1 MNNVKKTFSN
11 GRAYALS
18 ALAIIV
24 AVGANVLMFCILAVA
39 RTMPSLIDPE
49 PYESVHMIALDL
61 PTLASD
67 ETAVRDTVMDVIQL
81 SSEASDSETPQSAE
95 QMTSSIFPRL
105 AERLQNVSFELP
117 GLPVN
122 PSNMTLLK
130 PAKAAPVGGIVKSIS
145 TPQVDRFPSKIS
157 GPPPRYPRWARR
169 NDLEAVV
176 TLRFIVTAEG
186 TVEDINIHDIE
197 GDERFGEEAIRAVSQ
212 WRFSP
217 AIRADRPVPCWC
229 FQKINFKFTR

>member
-61 PTLASD
+61 PALASD

-81 SSEASDSETPQSAE
+81 SSEASDSDTPQSAE

-117 GLPVN
+117 GLPVK
-122 PSNMTLLK
+122 PPNMTLLE
-130 PAKAAPVGGIVKSIS
+130 PAKGAPAGGIVKPIS
-145 TPQVDRFPSKIS
+145 APKVDRFPSKIS
-157 GPPPRYPRWARR
+157 GPPPHYPRWARR
-169 NDLEAVV
+169 DDLEAVV

-186 TVEDINIHDIE
+186 TVENINIHSIE
-197 GDERFGEEAIRAVSQ
+197 GDERFGEEAIRAVRQ

-217 AIRADRPVPCWC
+217 AIRADKPVACWC
-229 FQKINFKFTR
+229 FQKINFEFTR